1 MFAPAMLKSFRRLW
15 SMQCS
20 GALWLWLWS
29 LSAAVCP
36 YDMYQCDDGQCVMA
50 WPCDGDNDC
59 ADGSDERNC
68 GTYSTVFYISLSV
81 DKNIPK

>member
-1 MFAPAMLKSFRRLW
+1 
-15 SMQCS
+15 MQCS

-50 WPCDGDNDC
+50 WCVVVVVVVVV
-59 ADGSDERNC
+59 GS
-68 GTYSTVFYISLSV
+68 GVSV
-81 DKNIPK
+81 RHVPVR